1 MATAKKLIA
10 SLLKLKNSRYAKQS
24 APFLG
29 VKPGLYGENDKLLG
43 VTVPVIRKSV
53 IPFYGLAL
61 LELEHLFISEY
72 HEIRAAGV
80 YILVQQFKKCKNL
93 KEQKII
99 YDFYIQQVS
108 KGHVN
113 NWDLVD
119 SSAHLISGRYLF
131 EKYRDHG
138 VKILLDFASSS
149 SIWTRRVG
157 VLSSFY
163 HIKQNDF
170 EATLT
175 LAKNLLSDEHH
186 LIHKAVG
193 WMLREVGK
201 REEKVL
207 LTFLDEYSSAM
218 PRIML
223 QYSMEKLTKTQKRS
237 YLKKSNN

>member
-10 SLLKLKNSRYAKQS
+10 SLLKLKNSSYAKQS
-24 APFLG
+24 APFFG
-29 VKPGLYGENDKLLG
+29 VKPGLYGDNDKLLG
-43 VTVPVIRKSV
+43 ITVPVIRKSV

-61 LELEHLFISEY
+61 LELEQLFDSEY

-80 YILVQQFKKCKNL
+80 YILVHQFKKCKNL
-93 KEQKII
+93 KEQKIV
-99 YDFYIQQVS
+99 YDFYIQQVN

-119 SSAHLISGRYLF
+119 SSAHLISGPYLF
-131 EKYRDHG
+131 EKYSDHG
-138 VKILLDFASSS
+138 IKILLDFASSS
-149 SIWTRRVG
+149 SLWTRRVG

-175 LAKNLLSDEHH
+175 LAKKLLSDDHH

-193 WMLREVGK
+193 WMLREVGN
-201 REEKVL
+201 EKKKFCSLFFMNIVL
-207 LTFLDEYSSAM
+207 LCQELCFS
-218 PRIML
+218 I
-223 QYSMEKLTKTQKRS
+223 Q
-237 YLKKSNN
+237 